1 MEITNISTFLA
12 YFEKTRQATV
22 RIIQSIPPDQMDWS
36 YLPGK
41 FSFGDL
47 IRHIAAIERNVFAE
61 VAMGNHPTYQGCGK
75 DLADGYKETLTYFE
89 QMHLESIAIFETL
102 FDHDLKQKVKSLD
115 GSDVELGNFLRALI
129 VHEIHHRAAMCIYL
143 NLLGVQSPP
152 VLGLTEEQVK
162 LISKKQLS

>member
-1 MEITNISTFLA
+1 MEITSIKTFLA
-12 YFEKTRQATV
+12 YYEKTRQATL

-41 FSFGDL
+41 FTFGDL

-75 DLADGYKETLTYFE
+75 ELADGYELTLAYFE
-89 QMHLESIAIFETL
+89 QMHLESVAIFKTL
-102 FDHDLKQKVKSLD
+102 SERDLKQKLKSLD

-129 VHEIHHRAAMCIYL
+129 VHEIHHRAALCIYL

>member
-1 MEITNISTFLA
+1 MTTFLA

-22 RIIQSIPPDQMDWS
+22 RIIKSIPPEQLDWS

-41 FSFGDL
+41 FTFGDL

-61 VAMGNHPTYQGCGK
+61 VALGNRPNYKGCGK
-75 DLADGYKETLTYFE
+75 ELADGYELTMVYFN
-89 QMHLESIAIFETL
+89 QMHLQSVEIFKTISER
-102 FDHDLKQKVKSLD
+102 HLKQKVKSLD
-115 GSDVELGNFLRALI
+115 GTEVELGNFLRALI

-162 LISKKQLS
+162 LISSKKDG

>member
-1 MEITNISTFLA
+1 MTTFLA

-41 FSFGDL
+41 FTFGDL

-61 VAMGNHPTYQGCGK
+61 VAMGKQPTYQGCGK
-75 DLADGYKETLTYFE
+75 ELADGYELTLVYFE
-89 QMHLESIAIFETL
+89 QMHLESVEIFKTL
-102 FDHDLKQKVKSLD
+102 SDHNLKQKVKSLD
-115 GSDVELGNFLRALI
+115 GTDVELGNFLRALI

-162 LISKKQLS
+162 LISRKK

>member
-1 MEITNISTFLA
+1 MEITNMTTFLA

-41 FSFGDL
+41 FTFGDL

-61 VAMGNHPTYQGCGK
+61 VAMGKQPTYQGCGK
-75 DLADGYKETLTYFE
+75 ELADGYELTLVYFE
-89 QMHLESIAIFETL
+89 QMHLESVEIFKTL
-102 FDHDLKQKVKSLD
+102 SDHNLKQKVKSLD
-115 GSDVELGNFLRALI
+115 GTDVELGNFLRALI

-162 LISKKQLS
+162 LISRKK

>member
-1 MEITNISTFLA
+1 MEITNITSFLA
-12 YFEKTRQATV
+12 YFEKTRQATL
-22 RIIQSIPPDQMDWS
+22 RIINSIPPDQMDWS

-41 FSFGDL
+41 FTFGDL

-61 VAMGNHPTYQGCGK
+61 IAMGNQPTYQGCGK
-75 DLADGYKETLTYFE
+75 ELADGYDLTLAYFE
-89 QMHLESIAIFETL
+89 QMHLESVAIFETL
-102 FDHDLKQKVKSLD
+102 SDNDLNQKVKSLD

-129 VHEIHHRAAMCIYL
+129 VHEIHHRAAICIYL

-162 LISKKQLS
+162 LISKKEG

>member
-1 MEITNISTFLA
+1 MTTFLA

-41 FSFGDL
+41 FTFGDL

-61 VAMGNHPTYQGCGK
+61 VAMGKQPTYQGCGK
-75 DLADGYKETLTYFE
+75 ELADGYELTLAYFE
-89 QMHLESIAIFETL
+89 QMHLESVEIFKTL
-102 FDHDLKQKVKSLD
+102 SDHNLKQKVKSLD
-115 GSDVELGNFLRALI
+115 GTDVELGNFLRALI

-162 LISKKQLS
+162 LIISCEFSC